1 MYLVSIYFDSITDQK
16 IREIIGQIA
25 KNSQNKAMLDGN
37 IPPHITISAF
47 ESRQELQKEKQIIS
61 LLDAPFSKLERQSLQ
76 WVSVGAFFPHV
87 LYLMPVL
94 NSYLHNISL
103 TVSQHLQTIE
113 DLSIRPYYQPFH
125 WLPHT
130 TVAKNLSTQE
140 MLRAFETLQ
149 KSFGMFSGKVIK
161 IGLSK
166 TNPYHDIQIWELKC

>member
-1 MYLVSIYFDSITDQK
+1 MYLISIYFDSITDQK

-61 LLDAPFSKLERQSLQ
+61 LLDAPFSKLESHPL
-76 WVSVGAFFPHV
+76 SVGAFFPHV
-87 LYLMPVL
+87 IYLAPVL

-113 DLSIRPYYQPFH
+113 NLSIRPYYQPFQ

-130 TVAKNLSTQE
+130 TVAKNLSAQE

-149 KSFGMFSGKVIK
+149 KSFGMFSGKVTK

-166 TNPYHDIQIWELKC
+166 TNPYHDIRIWELKY